1 MALTTWNDSYSVKDE
16 KLDAQHKNVFEMIN
30 NLADAM
36 RKGQGATALEPT
48 LTQLTKHLRIHIQ
61 DEENMMRRCNYPELA
76 AHQKEHQS
84 YLLRVEKLKTYLEE
98 TGNEDT
104 VSLLH
109 LLRELILDHMLRTDL
124 ACSDRLNANDT
135 R

>member
-1 MALTTWNDSYSVKDE
+1 
-16 KLDAQHKNVFEMIN
+16 
-30 NLADAM
+30 
-36 RKGQGATALEPT
+36 
-48 LTQLTKHLRIHIQ
+48 
-61 DEENMMRRCNYPELA
+61 LA